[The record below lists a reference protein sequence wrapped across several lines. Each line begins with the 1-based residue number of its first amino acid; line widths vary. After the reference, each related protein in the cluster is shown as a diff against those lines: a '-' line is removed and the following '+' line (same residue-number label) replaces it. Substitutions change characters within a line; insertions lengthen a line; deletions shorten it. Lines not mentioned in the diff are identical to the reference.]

1 MNIKLFLFIPAFFIF
16 FQDQILLPIN
26 IKNRKDICEI
36 QLTTIG
42 AFGLVR
48 KERKTVPSH
57 LHTGID
63 IKRPTTNY
71 DNEPIFPLASG
82 KVISKRTDGPYA
94 QLIIEHELNSRKF
107 WTIYEHI
114 AGIKVKLNDI
124 VDPEQPIA
132 RFMNKAEL
140 NKYGWQF
147 DHFHLE
153 ILKVKPLKLIP
164 EKSLPD
170 RFYNSYSLICF
181 KKEDL
186 DKYFYNPLDFIRQNL
201 K

>member
-1 MNIKLFLFIPAFFIF
+1 MSIRAFLFIPTFLIL
-16 FQDQILLPIN
+16 FQEPILVPVN
-26 IKNRKDICEI
+26 IKDRKDISKI
-36 QLTTIG
+36 QLTPIG
-42 AFGLVR
+42 TFGLVR

-63 IKRPTTNY
+63 IKRPTANY
-71 DNEPIFPLASG
+71 NNEPVFPLSEG

-94 QLIIEHELNSRKF
+94 QVIIEHELNGRKF

-114 AGIKVKLNDI
+114 AGIKVNVNDI
-124 VDPEQPIA
+124 VDPEKAIA

-140 NKYGWQF
+140 NQYGWQF

-153 ILKVKPLKLIP
+153 ILKIKPMKLIP
-164 EKSLPD
+164 VKSHPD

-186 DKYFYNPLDFIRQNL
+186 DKYYYDPMDFISRNL